1 MSLITTAAKLAYLDG
16 LPVSE
21 LLRRGWTQGL
31 IEKLLGKP
39 DQLMTNP
46 HHRSGP
52 KMRLYARARV
62 LQAEASPDFRAM
74 QGVREARR
82 RGTQKA
88 DQA

>member
-1 MSLITTAAKLAYLDG
+1 MTTAAKLAYLDG

-39 DQLMTNP
+39 DQLMPNP

-52 KMRLYARARV
+52 KMRLYARTRV
-62 LQAEASPDFRAM
+62 LQAEASPDFRAL
-74 QGVREARR
+74 QEGRPARR
-82 RGTQKA
+82 RGAQKA
-88 DQA
+88 GPA

>member
-1 MSLITTAAKLAYLDG
+1 MAAVKLAYLDG

-31 IEKLLGKP
+31 IEKLLGAP
-39 DQLMTNP
+39 DQLERNP

-62 LQAEASPDFRAM
+62 LQAEASPDDFRAM
-74 QGVREARR
+74 QGGRAARR
-82 RGTQKA
+82 RGARKA
-88 DQA
+88 GQV

>member
-1 MSLITTAAKLAYLDG
+1 MTTTAKLAYLDG

-39 DQLMTNP
+39 DQLMPNP
-46 HHRSGP
+46 HYRNGP
-52 KMRLYARARV
+52 KMRLYARVRV

-74 QGVREARR
+74 QEGRAARR
-82 RGTQKA
+82 RGAQKA

>member
-1 MSLITTAAKLAYLDG
+1 MTTASKLAYLDG

-21 LLRRGWTQGL
+21 LLRRSWTQGL

-39 DQLMTNP
+39 DQLMANP

-52 KMRLYARARV
+52 KMRLYARTRV
-62 LQAEASPDFRAM
+62 LRAEASPDFRAM
-74 QGVREARR
+74 REVRGARR
-82 RGTQKA
+82 RGAQKA

>member
-1 MSLITTAAKLAYLDG
+1 MATAAAKLAYLDG

-39 DQLMTNP
+39 DQLMANP

-52 KMRLYARARV
+52 KMRLYARSRV
-62 LQAEASPDFRAM
+62 LQAEASADFRAL
-74 QGVREARR
+74 QELREARR
-82 RGTQKA
+82 VAPKGGHAR
-88 DQA
+88 

>member
-1 MSLITTAAKLAYLDG
+1 MTTTAKLAYLDG

-39 DQLMTNP
+39 DQLETNP

-52 KMRLYARARV
+52 KMRLYALSRV

-74 QGVREARR
+74 QELRAARR
-82 RGTQKA
+82 RVVQKGGRA
-88 DQA
+88 R